1 MELTTIR
8 LIMLRLRAT
17 LASKEVFLT
26 KPIVPWIWG
35 NKNLIAIFNGTLNTK
50 IYSSLMDGKK
60 ITSLIESCS
69 VNNITILSTPIPTP
83 PVGGIPASKTS
94 INSLSKT

>member
-1 MELTTIR
+1 M
-8 LIMLRLRAT
+8 MLRLRAT

-50 IYSSLMDGKK
+50 NYSSPWMGKDY
-60 ITSLIESCS
+60 
-69 VNNITILSTPIPTP
+69 IL
-83 PVGGIPASKTS
+83 
-94 INSLSKT
+94 N